1 MEGVVLAD
9 ADVRGRMGVAEPAAR
24 RSAEHLRSRAL
35 YAYVAALAAALAAVL
50 VGATLDPA
58 PARELGAFAVLTILF
73 ALTELTDLTFH
84 GKGGDWGLSASE
96 ALLLPMVVVLPAGE
110 LVWAVTLAIG
120 AARVYRRKAGL
131 LKGVFNVAQYGCGAA
146 AAAGV
151 WHVAAEPASSLTL
164 RNAAVAVLAVLT
176 FTALTHL
183 FVAIVMAISGGAR
196 LTSAFDGVWMPA
208 AINLAGSVVLGLLF
222 ATAILSSRWTVALF
236 PLPLLGLYMGYRA
249 VLRQRDEAERLRHL
263 HAASRALAG
272 SPELDVAITGF
283 LGAVREIVS
292 AHETL
297 VVLKLGRQTVW
308 SAVDEDGVVAQMA
321 PLELGPLA
329 SLMMEIEMREA
340 SLTLSREGGDAE
352 RALLDSLDAR
362 TLAAVPLLDDEGV
375 LGCLIAVDRIGA
387 GDFGPGD
394 ELLLEAVA
402 AELLTTLGSHRL
414 YAEVTEE
421 RQRFAR
427 IFHGSR
433 EGIALLDH
441 RGFVRAWNPAL
452 ERITGYASSD
462 VMGRPLSERVVLR
475 RDDQRRVA
483 AEEIFGSSG
492 TNEVEVVTKEGPGR
506 WVSIAASPVDVG
518 EQVAHVLLVRDVTAE
533 HEAEEA
539 KSDFLSTI
547 SHELRTPLT
556 SIKGALQVLARGSE
570 NLSDDLSDQMVT
582 VMQRGSDRLERL
594 VMNLLLVSQIETGGL
609 TPAREE
615 KVGLAELVE
624 ATAVKVLGDQPHKVV
639 EDEPGL
645 VVRADAGQ
653 LEQALAHVL
662 DNAAKFGGPEGLV
675 TVRVAS
681 DHGYARVSVT
691 DEGPGISRS
700 DQERI
705 FDRFVR
711 LGHVLTRETQGA
723 GVGLFI
729 ARRALAAMGGEIWV
743 ESEPGRGSTFHL
755 NVPLARPVA
764 VADTA

>member
-1 MEGVVLAD
+1 
-9 ADVRGRMGVAEPAAR
+9 
-24 RSAEHLRSRAL
+24 
-35 YAYVAALAAALAAVL
+35 VAALAAALVAVL
-50 VGATLDPA
+50 VGATLDPS
-58 PARELGAFAVLTILF
+58 PGRELGAFAVLTTLF

-96 ALLLPMVVVLPAGE
+96 ALLLPMIVVLPAGE
-110 LVWAVTLAIG
+110 LVWAVTLAIA

-151 WHVAAEPASSLTL
+151 WHALAEPAPSLTL
-164 RNAAVAVLAVLT
+164 RNAAVGVLAVLA
-176 FTALTHL
+176 FTVLTHV
-183 FVAIVMAISGGAR
+183 FVAIVMAIVGGDR
-196 LTSAFDGVWMPA
+196 LTSSFDGVWAPA
-208 AINLAGSVVLGLLF
+208 LMNLAGSVVLGVLF
-222 ATAILSSRWTVALF
+222 AAAILSSRWTVALF
-236 PLPLLGLYMGYRA
+236 PLPLLGLYLGYRA

-292 AHETL
+292 ARETR
-297 VVLKLGRQTVW
+297 VVLKLGRETVW
-308 SAVDEDGVVAQMA
+308 SAVDVHGVVAQMA

-329 SLMMEIEMREA
+329 SLMMEIELREA
-340 SLTLSREGGDAE
+340 PLSLSKEGGDAD
-352 RALLDSLDAR
+352 RAMLAALDAR
-362 TLAAVPLLDDEGV
+362 TVAAVPLLDEEGV
-375 LGCLIAVDRIGA
+375 LGCLVAIDRLGA
-387 GDFGPGD
+387 GDFGGGD
-394 ELLLEAVA
+394 ALLLDAVG
-402 AELLTTLGSHRL
+402 AELLTTLASHRL

-452 ERITGYASSD
+452 ERITGYAAAD
-462 VMGRPLSERVVLR
+462 VMGRLLSDRVVLR
-475 RDDQRRVA
+475 HEDQRRA
-483 AEEIFGSSG
+483 TTDEITAGSG
-492 TNEVEVVTKEGPGR
+492 ANEVEVVTKEGPGR
-506 WVSIAASPVDVG
+506 WVSVTASPVDLG
-518 EQVAHVLLVRDVTAE
+518 ENADHVLLVRDVTAE

-582 VMQRGSDRLERL
+582 VMQHGSDRLERL

-609 TPAREE
+609 VASNDE
-615 KVGLAELVE
+615 KVDLADLVG
-624 ATAVKVLGDQPHKVV
+624 ATAAKVLEGHRHRVVV
-639 EDEPGL
+639 EEPGL
-645 VVRADAGQ
+645 VVRADAER
-653 LEQALAHVL
+653 LEQALVHVL
-662 DNAAKFGGPEGLV
+662 DNAAKFGGDGLV
-675 TVRVAS
+675 TVTVSS
-681 DHGYARVSVT
+681 DHGYARVSVS
-691 DEGPGISRS
+691 DEGPGIARA
-700 DQERI
+700 DHDRI
-705 FDRFVR
+705 FERFVR
-711 LGHVLTRETQGA
+711 LGRVLTRETQGA

-729 ARRALAAMGGEIWV
+729 ARQALAAMGGAISV

-755 NVPLARPVA
+755 HVPLARPVA
-764 VADTA
+764 VAHSA

>member
-1 MEGVVLAD
+1 
-9 ADVRGRMGVAEPAAR
+9 MGVT
-24 RSAEHLRSRAL
+24 SRARVL
-35 YAYVAALAAALAAVL
+35 YAYVATLAAALAAVL
-50 VGATLDPA
+50 VVVTLDPE
-58 PARELGAFAVLTILF
+58 PGREIGAFAVLTILF

-84 GKGGDWGLSASE
+84 AKGGDWGLSASE

-110 LVWAVTLAIG
+110 VVWAVTLAIA
-120 AARVYRRKAGL
+120 AARVYRRKAGR
-131 LKGVFNVAQYGCGAA
+131 LKGIFNVAQYGCGAA

-151 WHVAAEPASSLTL
+151 WSLAAEPARALTL

-176 FTALTHL
+176 FTALTHV
-183 FVAIVMAISGGAR
+183 FVAIVMAITGGER
-196 LTSAFDGVWMPA
+196 LTASFEGVWVPA
-208 AINLAGSVVLGLLF
+208 LINLGGSVVLGVMF
-222 ATAILSSRWTVALF
+222 AAAILSSRWTVALF
-236 PLPLLGLYMGYRA
+236 PFPLLGLYLGYRA

-283 LGAVREIVS
+283 LGAVREIVC
-292 AHETL
+292 ARETK

-308 SAVDEDGVVAQMA
+308 SAVDGDGVVAEMT

-329 SLMMEIEMREA
+329 SLMMEVEMREA
-340 SLTLSREGGDAE
+340 PLAVTRDGGDAD
-352 RALLDSLDAR
+352 RAMLDALGAR
-362 TLAAVPLLDDEGV
+362 TLAAVPLLDEEGV
-375 LGCLIAVDRIGA
+375 LGCLVAVDRIGA
-387 GDFGPGD
+387 GDFGGGD
-394 ELLLEAVA
+394 VLLLEAVG

-452 ERITGYASSD
+452 ERMTGYATSE
-462 VMGRPLSERVVLR
+462 VMGRPLSDRVVLR
-475 RDDQRRVA
+475 RDDQRRVSA
-483 AEEIFGSSG
+483 DEIVG
-492 TNEVEVVTKEGPGR
+492 TEDTHEIEVVTKEGPGR
-506 WVSIAASPVDVG
+506 WVSITASPVDVG
-518 EQVAHVLLVRDVTAE
+518 ASTAHVLLIRDVTAE

-609 TPAREE
+609 APSSDAQ
-615 KVGLAELVE
+615 VDLAELVG
-624 ATAVKVLGDQPHKVV
+624 AAAAKVLGDHRHRVV
-639 EDEPGL
+639 EEEPGL
-645 VVRADAGQ
+645 VVRADAER
-653 LEQALAHVL
+653 LEQALEHVL
-662 DNAAKFGGPEGLV
+662 DNAAKFGGRDGLV
-675 TVRVAS
+675 TVTVSS

-691 DEGPGISRS
+691 DEGPGISRA

-729 ARRALAAMGGEIWV
+729 ARRALGAMGGDVWV

-755 NVPLARPVA
+755 HVPLARPVA
-764 VADTA
+764 VAHTA